1 MARKPSLSDAVT
13 SRELAP
19 VPPPAPSPAP
29 AAPAPVAQARP
40 PSRAGRKGVA
50 FWVDPDA
57 GRQLRVLAATE
68 DRTVQSL
75 MEEALDLL
83 FQNRG
88 RYRLA
93 RPPE

>member
-1 MARKPSLSDAVT
+1 MARKPSLSEAVT
-13 SRELAP
+13 ARDSGMGQAS
-19 VPPPAPSPAP
+19 PAPSAP
-29 AAPAPVAQARP
+29 ATPAGQGRP

-57 GRQLRVLAATE
+57 GRQLRILAATE

-83 FQNRG
+83 FQKRG

-93 RPPE
+93 SPTE

>member
-1 MARKPSLSDAVT
+1 MARKPSLSEAVT
-13 SRELAP
+13 ARDP
-19 VPPPAPSPAP
+19 GMGQ
-29 AAPAPVAQARP
+29 AAPAPPAKTTPAGQGRP
-40 PSRAGRKGVA
+40 PSRVGRKGVA

-57 GRQLRVLAATE
+57 ARQLRILAATE
-68 DRTVQSL
+68 DRTTQSL

-93 RPPE
+93 APPE